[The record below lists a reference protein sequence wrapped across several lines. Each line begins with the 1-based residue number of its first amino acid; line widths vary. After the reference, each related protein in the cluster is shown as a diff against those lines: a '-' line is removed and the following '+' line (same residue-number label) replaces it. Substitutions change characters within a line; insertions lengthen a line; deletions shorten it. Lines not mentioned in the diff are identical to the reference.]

1 MKLLLV
7 EDELWLVNHLQTQ
20 LEQADFIVDTATDGD
35 QATYL
40 IQEYDYDVIILDLGL
55 PKKPG
60 LTVLSEIRDMGNTT
74 PVLILTAR
82 NSWQERVEGLKK
94 GADDYLGKPFHF
106 EELLARIEVLLKR
119 PHNRIDDT
127 LQAGPFELNLNTRE
141 LKTPEANHALT
152 KTEFGLARL
161 LMSQPNKVFAK
172 DTLLQQVTDQH
183 YDRESNVIEVYI
195 SKLRHYFGKPSIET
209 LRGQGYRFV
218 LPENTTSDNEATT
231 S

>member
-7 EDELWLVNHLQTQ
+7 EDELWLLNNLQSQ
-20 LEQADFIVDTATDGD
+20 LEQAGFIVDTAPDGE
-35 QATYL
+35 QASYL
-40 IQEYDYDVIILDLGL
+40 IDEYEYDLIVLDLGL

-60 LTVLSEIRDMGNTT
+60 LTLLEEIRTAKNTT

-119 PHNRIDDT
+119 PRERVDDK
-127 LQAGPFELNLNTRE
+127 LQLGPFELDTNTRE
-141 LKTPEANHALT
+141 LQANQKVHKLT

-161 LMSQPNKVFAK
+161 MMSNPNKVFAK
-172 DTLLQQVTDQH
+172 DTLLQHVTDQN

-195 SKLRHYFGKPSIET
+195 SKLRQYFGKTSIET
-209 LRGQGYRFV
+209 LRGQGYRLV
-218 LPENTTSDNEATT
+218 VPDTDDNDKEI
-231 S
+231 SQ